1 MLNSNFLDL
10 NCHHPKLKYLQ
21 TSRCYLD
28 ILSCHL
34 LEPETCTSLCRE
46 LPQEMNDKRQK
57 YILLLSED
65 YIQPR
70 RTEGLCSKK
79 GLGKQTLKLQG
90 LLPSGWVAL

>member
-1 MLNSNFLDL
+1 
-10 NCHHPKLKYLQ
+10 
-21 TSRCYLD
+21 
-28 ILSCHL
+28 
-34 LEPETCTSLCRE
+34 
-46 LPQEMNDKRQK
+46 MNDKGQK

-65 YIQPR
+65 YIQLR